1 MTSGAWRLLALLAL
15 LAASASA
22 QVNAPLELTTSNFA
36 KAAQQPIAWLIN
48 VEQSTNEQ
56 SRMAATMLKPALSQ
70 AVQYYHTMQPNK
82 GVRVAHLDVVRD
94 PQLRPILCESGQT
107 CPPLVLYRGGMP
119 KHVYS
124 GSGSTEDVI
133 RWVER
138 VSNAAAADRVM
149 AAAPAQQTQQ
159 SAAMQQA
166 QAYMKQQAAAQAAQA
181 AGARGGAGAG
191 GAGAGGAGAY
201 GADAQARL
209 AKVMAEYNARK
220 QAQGG
225 GGASAPPPSGR
236 LGPQG
241 GTMRGTVGKPSKK
254 PVDRDGD
261 GRADVI
267 YEDGDGDGTY
277 ENVYEDVDGDGNF
290 ETMHEDTVCMHAK
303 GLLSNSLGCCS
314 ETLLV
319 CGFRISFVCVVC
331 VYRTVTA
338 STMRYTRTW
347 MEMAMRIRSTRIRPV
362 MAARI

>member
-267 YEDGDGDGTY
+267 YEDSDGDGTY

-290 ETMHEDTVCMHAK
+290 ETMHEDTVCMQRD
-303 GLLSNSLGCCS
+303 SSQ
-314 ETLLV
+314 TLLAV
-319 CGFRISFVCVVC
+319 VLKLSWFVAFVSRLCVSC
-331 VYRTVTA
+331 V
-338 STMRYTRTW
+338 STGR
-347 MEMAMRIRSTRIRPV
+347 
-362 MAARI
+362 